1 MNKCEFWEYL
11 SVSYDENCFGK
22 SRKCCWCRI
31 WLYWLYCT
39 LYMEVVLLMKILR
52 FLNLKW
58 INFGL
63 TCPPL
68 LCLSSPLAKTSEDN
82 CWWNFW
88 RNATKCEFWLM
99 VRNRTLTAMKYL
111 VRGWTRMKI
120 WRSGVD
126 GTGDLMMNLFWLWFW
141 WLSKTW
147 WCVMIWWSRR
157 CGREMRRG
165 LFK

>member
-1 MNKCEFWEYL
+1 MMRSVLESWESVVDAKSDYIDCIVYCIWKWYCWWKFWG
-11 SVSYDENCFGK
+11 F
-22 SRKCCWCRI
+22 WI
-31 WLYWLYCT
+31 WN
-39 LYMEVVLLMKILR
+39 ESILA
-52 FLNLKW
+52 L
-58 INFGL
+58 
-63 TCPPL
+63 PASPL

-126 GTGDLMMNLFWLWFW
+126 GTGDLMMNLFWFWFW
-141 WLSKTW
+141 WLSKVW
-147 WCVMIWWSRR
+147 WCVMIWWSRW
-157 CGREMRRG
+157 CGREMRWG